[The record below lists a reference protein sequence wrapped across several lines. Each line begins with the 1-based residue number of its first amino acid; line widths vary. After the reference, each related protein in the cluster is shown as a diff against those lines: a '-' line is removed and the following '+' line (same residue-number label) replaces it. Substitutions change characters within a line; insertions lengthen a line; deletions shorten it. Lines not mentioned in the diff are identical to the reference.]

1 MNEVVAETSSMKGMQ
16 NEINDYDKERVQV
29 IGILVREEQVAIG
42 KPLQPKKKVVTM
54 KMRV

>member
-42 KPLQPKKKVVTM
+42 KPLQPKEKVVTM